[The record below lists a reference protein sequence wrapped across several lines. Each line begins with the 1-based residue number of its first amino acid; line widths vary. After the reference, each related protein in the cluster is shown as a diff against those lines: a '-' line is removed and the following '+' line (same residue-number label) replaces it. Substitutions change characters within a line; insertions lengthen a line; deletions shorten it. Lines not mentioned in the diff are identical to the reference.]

1 MTAERPSFH
10 PPLIPLFYPFTLTYF
25 SWCVMPHIMLPFTD
39 ILLQADDGGGFLMG
53 LGIFMVLLGLLALAV
68 VVLSIVVVVQA
79 YKAGRTGWW
88 LYLIAV
94 FMAPLNLVSVIG
106 WFAYW
111 KHHPVMLG
119 DTPFL

>member
-1 MTAERPSFH
+1 MFDFP
-10 PPLIPLFYPFTLTYF
+10 
-25 SWCVMPHIMLPFTD
+25 D
-39 ILLQADDGGGFLMG
+39 ILLQADDGGGFLFG
-53 LGIFMVLLGLLALAV
+53 LGVFVFILGLLALAV

-79 YKAGRTGWW
+79 YKAGRSGWW

-94 FMAPLNLVSVIG
+94 FITPLNLVSVIG